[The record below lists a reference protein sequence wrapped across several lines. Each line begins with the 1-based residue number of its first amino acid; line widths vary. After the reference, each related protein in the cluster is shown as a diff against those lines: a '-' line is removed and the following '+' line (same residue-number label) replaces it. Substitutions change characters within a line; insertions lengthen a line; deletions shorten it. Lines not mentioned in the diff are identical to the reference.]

1 MRTKKLIST
10 ILVLF
15 LALQW
20 ILPALALEE
29 TTPAEAG
36 EPTGETDVLPE
47 DPAPEEPEAAEEVPD
62 AFEAALAEEIPAE
75 EPEAPVID
83 VLVPAT
89 GQMVINPY
97 RMAVGTVSDKTTEQ
111 IVHEPQVLISGSD
124 FPVRVSARAVGRLNP
139 ESTARFVSTPPS
151 VDAEDKEIFLYAEFQ
166 NDPTFW
172 TGTYGDWPN
181 QLLVTEWGEEKA
193 DVMELEA
200 FDVGYFRLFGAM
212 TNFPDPMWGAV
223 DAPDVTLAFTFSAWE
238 TVVPLEEEEPE
249 EEEEVPE
256 EDVSEEEP
264 PVEEAAPAEK
274 SDPADNPTEEPTEEP
289 AKGTEPSDGL
299 TEEPPDAPAE
309 EPIEEPAGKPV
320 EEPTEEPE
328 APDSTE
334 ENNGW

>member
-10 ILVLF
+10 ILALF

-29 TTPAEAG
+29 TTQAEAG
-36 EPTGETDVLPE
+36 EPTGETDILPE

-62 AFEAALAEEIPAE
+62 TFEAAPAEEIPAE
-75 EPEAPVID
+75 EPEVPVID

-97 RMAVGTVSDKTTEQ
+97 RMAVDTVSGKTTEQ

-139 ESTARFVSTPPS
+139 ESTARFISTPPS
-151 VDAEDKEIFLYAEFQ
+151 VDAEDKEIFLYVEFQ

-181 QLLVTEWGEEKA
+181 QLLVTDRGAEKA
-193 DVMELEA
+193 DVMALEA
-200 FDVGYFRLFGAM
+200 YGVGYFRLFGAM
-212 TNFPDPMWGAV
+212 TNFPDPMWGEE

-238 TVVPLEEEEPE
+238 ADVLPAEEEPE
-249 EEEEVPE
+249 PAEEEVS
-256 EDVSEEEP
+256 EDEAGPSADLNEDLAQDPDPAGDPAGE
-264 PVEEAAPAEK
+264 PVEAPAETDP
-274 SDPADNPTEEPTEEP
+274 SDSLIEEP
-289 AKGTEPSDGL
+289 AQGPAEETTEY
-299 TEEPPDAPAE
+299 PAE
-309 EPIEEPAGKPV
+309 EPAETPPEDTPEDMEE
-320 EEPTEEPE
+320 
-328 APDSTE
+328 D
-334 ENNGW
+334 NG